1 MPQRLLGIG
10 VNEFPVSVPVATPT
24 AWQGPTIQGT
34 ATFTNG
40 SANVTVVTTTFPS
53 SQFVGTD
60 NMGAGQPVYGGLSV
74 TGGLP
79 TGVVINTITSATV
92 FTLALPLGT
101 PFNYTGTTG
110 TYPYQIGVIDPN
122 QSGYSFSTNGNA
134 IEPVTNVVADSYL
147 SIPNTQ
153 TVAVN
158 GHYYIPPGQGICLL
172 TSGSTTA
179 SAYQYQVGAVGTWN
193 PIFTGTAAA
202 ATSFM
207 YISDGQNF
215 RINNPGTTAAT
226 AIFIQTN

>member
-74 TGGLP
+74 TGGVAA
-79 TGVVINTITSATV
+79 GVTIASITSATV
-92 FTLALPLGT
+92 FVMSTT
-101 PFNYTGTTG
+101 YTGTTG

-134 IEPVTNVVADSYL
+134 IEPVTNVIADSYL

-153 TVAVN
+153 SVAVN

-172 TSGSTTA
+172 TSGATTA

-207 YISDGQNF
+207 YISDGMNF

-226 AIFIQTN
+226 AIFIQIN